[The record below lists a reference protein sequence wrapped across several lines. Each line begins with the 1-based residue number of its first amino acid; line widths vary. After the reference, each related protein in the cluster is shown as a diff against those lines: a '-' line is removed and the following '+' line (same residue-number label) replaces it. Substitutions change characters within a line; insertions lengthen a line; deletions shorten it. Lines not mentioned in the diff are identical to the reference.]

1 MNKIGWCDMTWN
13 PVWGC
18 KNHCE
23 YCYAR
28 KIASFRYDQ
37 IAEKEYQYMQNR
49 GGICQGEFANRL
61 RHFVPTF
68 IESNFNKKLPIKPQR
83 IFVGSMSEIYYWKK
97 EWMEMVLDKIRQY
110 PQHTF
115 QFLTKFPRVYNKYIF
130 PNNCWLGFTVTEE
143 YSFEEN
149 DCYLEDFRYKWHTFI
164 SFEPL
169 LGRIDVSNIKYL
181 NVDWVIIGAET
192 GNRKDKVIPK
202 NEWILDIVDY
212 CNEQR
217 IPVYIKDNLIKYY
230 PVYGNMKAFPKEV
243 NHD

>member
-1 MNKIGWCDMTWN
+1 MTFN

-18 KNHCE
+18 RNHCE

-28 KIASFRYDQ
+28 GVAKRFWKQMWVIELNHYWKKHPTWAWTGDHLEGLKDF
-37 IAEKEYQYMQNR
+37 K
-49 GGICQGEFANRL
+49 
-61 RHFVPTF
+61 PTF
-68 IESNFNKKLPIKPQR
+68 LKAQFNKKLPKKPQR

-97 EWMEMVLDKIRQY
+97 EWIEMVLNKIREY

-130 PNNCWLGFTVTEE
+130 PNNCWLGFTATEE

-149 DCYLEDFRYKWHTFI
+149 DSYLDNFRYKWHTFI

-169 LGRIDVSNIKYL
+169 LGKIDVSNIKYL

-192 GNRKDKVIPK
+192 GNRKGKVIPK
-202 NEWILDIVDY
+202 KQWVWDIIQSCDRY
-212 CNEQR
+212 K
-217 IPVYIKDNLIKYY
+217 IPVYIKDNLSKYY
-230 PVYGNMKAFPKEV
+230 TQFKGKKEFPKVV
-243 NHD
+243 N